1 MTEMDNCPFCKG
13 QANVESVRMFEGAYI
28 GEAFCTQCYSRISTR
43 EFETEEEAKQKA
55 IELWNNR
62 VVDTST
68 LSSLGHEM
76 YDEWYGITLGCAP
89 PTPMLN
95 SFALG
100 KVSATILKSI
110 GEEAYPTHCPNCGKT
125 IEDKSEWSEHEQ
137 ICLYPYR

>member
-1 MTEMDNCPFCKG
+1 MIEMKNCPFCKG
-13 QANVESVRMFEGAYI
+13 KANVASVHICAGAEI
-28 GEAFCTQCYSRISTR
+28 GEAFCTQCGARISTR

-76 YDEWYGITLGCAP
+76 YDEWYWITAGGAP

-95 SFALG
+95 HFALG
-100 KVSATILKSI
+100 KVSQTILRSI
-110 GEEAYPTHCPNCGKT
+110 GEKV
-125 IEDKSEWSEHEQ
+125 
-137 ICLYPYR
+137 